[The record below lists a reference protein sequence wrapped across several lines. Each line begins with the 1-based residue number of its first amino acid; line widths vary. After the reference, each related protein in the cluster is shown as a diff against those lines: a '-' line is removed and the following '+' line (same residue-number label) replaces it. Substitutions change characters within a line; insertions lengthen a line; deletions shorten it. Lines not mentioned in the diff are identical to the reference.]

1 LKIYNAQQK
10 RDLRSIIMLMSP
22 NVEIVPSDELPWGG
36 HYIGH
41 DGVKKFLTTLIEHV
55 DSQVQVERMI
65 DAGDKI
71 AVVGRTVGKA
81 RKTQLE
87 FGIPIVHIWTVREGQ
102 VIRFEPYIDNA
113 TMLAALGDWY
123 CRRRGNETQIF

>member
-1 LKIYNAQQK
+1 MERDLEKIEELYRAQQK
-10 RDLRSIIMLMSP
+10 RDISSILMLMSP
-22 NVEIVPSDELPWGG
+22 EVEIIQSPELPWGG
-36 HYIGH
+36 NYRGH
-41 DGVKKFLTTLIEHV
+41 DGVKKFLATLAEHI

-81 RKTQLE
+81 RKTNLE
-87 FGIPIVHIWTVREGQ
+87 FDLPVVHIWTFNEGQ

-113 TMLAALGDWY
+113 TLLAALG
-123 CRRRGNETQIF
+123 G